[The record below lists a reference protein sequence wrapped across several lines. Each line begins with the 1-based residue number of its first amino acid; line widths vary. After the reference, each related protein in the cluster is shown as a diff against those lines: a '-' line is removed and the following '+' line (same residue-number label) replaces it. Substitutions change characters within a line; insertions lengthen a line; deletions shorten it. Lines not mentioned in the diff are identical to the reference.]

1 MSVSTPLEIQRRTK
15 LDAESTKLL
24 RTFDLEWRCGTRLI
38 HMILEAG
45 YPPQVVGQ
53 ALVEVLVSYQKMCRE
68 RTSDFIRLREVLGH
82 VLAQLRIT
90 NDQPTSEQV
99 RSWCEAANVPPL
111 VREHLVHG

>member
-45 YPPQVVGQ
+45 FPPQVVGQ
-53 ALVEVLVSYQKMCRE
+53 ALVEVLVSYQKMCRD

-82 VLAQLRIT
+82 VLAQLRT
-90 NDQPTSEQV
+90 VSDLPSADQV
-99 RSWCEAANVPPL
+99 RSWCDAANVPPL
-111 VREHLVHG
+111 VREYLAHG